1 MADFE
6 YVACP
11 KCHDKFMA
19 GEEFFRL
26 PQAYCHCP
34 YCGNEFPVGVAAGEA
49 TKRRINAPGDQR
61 HDAAQNQIP
70 LCPPCC
76 EKIG

>member
-26 PQAYCHCP
+26 PQAVLSLSLLRQRIS
-34 YCGNEFPVGVAAGEA
+34 G
-49 TKRRINAPGDQR
+49 RRCRRRGD
-61 HDAAQNQIP
+61 P
-70 LCPPCC
+70 S
-76 EKIG
+76 GG